1 MLCCLDESKRIDR
14 ESAMPEQAEEGGE
27 NCKPTKWFCR
37 NKLTRTSEWP
47 GRGRATPPRALGVS
61 QYAMGEYVRTVRRL
75 ALYRVYSHISLQT
88 HMLVINKGSLA
99 NVIHKLFGM
108 FGPLPSSLNFGPI

>member
-1 MLCCLDESKRIDR
+1 MSGL
-14 ESAMPEQAEEGGE
+14 AGEG
-27 NCKPTKWFCR
+27 PR
-37 NKLTRTSEWP
+37 RH
-47 GRGRATPPRALGVS
+47 GRWGVS

-99 NVIHKLFGM
+99 KDMHKFVGV
-108 FGPLPSSLNFGPI
+108 FGPLPSSLNFGLI